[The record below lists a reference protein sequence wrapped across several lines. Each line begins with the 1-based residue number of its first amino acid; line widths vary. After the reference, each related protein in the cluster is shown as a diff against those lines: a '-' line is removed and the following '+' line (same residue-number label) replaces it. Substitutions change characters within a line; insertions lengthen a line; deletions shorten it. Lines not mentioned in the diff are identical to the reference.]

1 MHTYRTDN
9 PYRLMR
15 QDLEGKLKLA
25 SDTDAGFELTLC
37 A

>member
-1 MHTYRTDN
+1 MRADTD
-9 PYRLMR
+9 
-15 QDLEGKLKLA
+15 GKLKLA